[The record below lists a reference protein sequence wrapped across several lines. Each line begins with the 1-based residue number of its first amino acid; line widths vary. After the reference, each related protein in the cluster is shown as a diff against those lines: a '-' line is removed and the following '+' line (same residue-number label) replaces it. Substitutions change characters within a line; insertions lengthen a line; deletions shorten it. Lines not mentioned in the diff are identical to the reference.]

1 MAKQKENKP
10 RGELASRWEFFYG
23 DRPQSY
29 ELPEGVALQTVQLNP
44 DEEIIC
50 ADCGKAVAF
59 KDSRNSPLIRHRRKN
74 HISYLVCDVCYFR
87 EKDEHRRILEKMM
100 SAKG

>member
-1 MAKQKENKP
+1 MATAKIPKP
-10 RGELASRWEFFYG
+10 KAKLASRWTFYCG
-23 DRPQSY
+23 SAPEAY
-29 ELPEGVALQTVQLNP
+29 ELPEGAALQTVKLDP

-50 ADCGKAVAF
+50 ADCGKAVPF

-74 HISYLVCDVCYFR
+74 HISYLVCGPCYFR
-87 EKDEHRRILEKMM
+87 EKDEHRQILEKMI